1 MNLFELT
8 AAIISRE
15 CRVTLPVAQQAT
27 EVLVRE
33 GVLQST
39 DPNDLLNFN
48 VAVDRWREYAIR
60 AVEEQHEWIQ
70 AHGGDIGG
78 YIARYGSVSDPDH
91 YGDGGENIYAADI
104 QRLRVVEAALLRLTP
119 PEQVEYR
126 RVRDY

>member
-8 AAIISRE
+8 STIISRE
-15 CRVTLPVAQQAT
+15 CRVTLSVAQHAT

-48 VAVDRWREYAIR
+48 VAVDRQRELAIKL
-60 AVEEQHEWIQ
+60 VNEQHDWIRD
-70 AHGGDIGG
+70 HGGDIGG
-78 YIARYGSVSDPDH
+78 YIARYGSVTDPDH
-91 YGDGGENIYAADI
+91 VGDGGENIYAADI
-104 QRLRVVEAALLRLTP
+104 HRLRVVEAYLLAVTP
-119 PEQVEYR
+119 PTQIEYR

>member
-8 AAIISRE
+8 ANIISRE
-15 CRVTLPVAQQAT
+15 CRVTLPVAQHAT

-48 VAVDRWREYAIR
+48 VAVDRWREYAIKM
-60 AVEEQHEWIQ
+60 VEEQHDWIA

-78 YIARYGSVSDPDH
+78 YVARYGSVTDPDH
-91 YGDGGENIYAADI
+91 VGDGGEAIYSADI
-104 QRLRVVEAALLRLTP
+104 QRLRAAEGALLRLTP